1 MEKSENR
8 EDVGTCPRCS
18 RIISDICQRPVYIWI
33 NDPSP
38 FQAKKWLDAK
48 ENFGIQILHNKK
60 WVKIQKSNVKTSH
73 LGKAVFYFCTSCVEF

>member
-48 ENFGIQILHNKK
+48 ENFWNP
-60 WVKIQKSNVKTSH
+60 NPT
-73 LGKAVFYFCTSCVEF
+73 